1 MIKFLIDKLFIYC
14 NISGIDNNT
23 KYWSFLSIKLLRLF
37 YFIMENDHTTLAKW
51 LLLNFYNFETILD
64 SIFDVFSILMDLN
77 ITSFIILQMFKLH
90 PSIFRHHLWI
100 FSSWKNNVRNL
111 YLLLICITIFFHQ
124 WRIRWNLMLFWD
136 LFSIFHELDFF
147 IFLKSFFNTLVGN
160 WFIIWIVECTSW
172 ESVLLVFGRHFL

>member
-90 PSIFRHHLWI
+90 PPI
-100 FSSWKNNVRNL
+100 FSHDLRIFFSWKNDVRNL
-111 YLLLICITIFFHQ
+111 YLLLIRITIFFHQ
-124 WRIRWNLMLFWD
+124 LRVRQNLMLF
-136 LFSIFHELDFF
+136 
-147 IFLKSFFNTLVGN
+147 
-160 WFIIWIVECTSW
+160 
-172 ESVLLVFGRHFL
+172 